1 MTFHTMAPPF
11 LVVDHAIQYF
21 HCQWNCGVQPSLS
34 LKTLVDGSIEVS
46 TTVKSSMSDHP
57 FLQHRHCS
65 QSGQSSR
72 ARRRTSREQSRHQA
86 AENEVAIL
94 QPVSNNNNVEVL
106 QNPIEEQLVQV
117 NQSNENAEELTLIE
131 SEIDTNAEIADAD
144 VKVIEAELE
153 KYRNQNLE
161 LSNRIEYCDQEIEK
175 KAHLIKKLELEISNL
190 KFKAFKPPRKLSFAN
205 VHRTDIPPS

>member
-1 MTFHTMAPPF
+1 M
-11 LVVDHAIQYF
+11 
-21 HCQWNCGVQPSLS
+21 W
-34 LKTLVDGSIEVS
+34 
-46 TTVKSSMSDHP
+46 
-57 FLQHRHCS
+57 
-65 QSGQSSR
+65 
-72 ARRRTSREQSRHQA
+72 
-86 AENEVAIL
+86 
-94 QPVSNNNNVEVL
+94 
-106 QNPIEEQLVQV
+106 QNPIEERLVQV

-131 SEIDTNAEIADAD
+131 SEEIDTNAEIADAD

-205 VHRTDIPPS
+205 VQRTDIPPSYLGPS